1 MADPGMEISSL
12 LHKLHL
18 SSSPS
23 DPLPAITELLSQL
36 QKKLIGAVHN
46 SCENSSVVGQVEH
59 LFQTADPD
67 WLFPS
72 VSDDQETEWV
82 ELRSAYKS
90 VISTLIGCAA
100 LPICEDDCSSLDSAA
115 YQSIPSRAT
124 AVCSALTALLGS
136 WDEGCGARR
145 DKTGMTGLLLTV
157 APPIF
162 LFSVTHFQ
170 DQPWSTASSRTAA
183 RHLHEALVR
192 VGGWR
197 DSAHLLMGDEYT
209 EDRGILGGVLDILLP
224 QLTKDSWHRCEAV
237 KLVFVW
243 TLLQVTRP
251 VLSPFL
257 PRLLPPSLL
266 LNDHYRP
273 DNCMLGVGCVHHI
286 VLNTPAAD
294 LRQFN
299 RAEVLYQALF
309 KHLYTSEAAVIQ
321 LVLSCLLDLLLIL
334 EKPPSSTS
342 HRKPCRHDDV
352 LRLFLTH
359 MEVEHKVALR
369 RVYASALPLYVERMG
384 VAVCRHLQRVERVV
398 LGYLEVRDPPEETNR
413 LMILEVLQRT
423 IKVAWPRM
431 ACRVDVLL
439 RCLLRLLVD
448 VSSDS
453 SVGGPVRQELM
464 DQSSASIRLLDAC
477 SEGRVQRLLL
487 QLDSRCCS
495 TQVLSCLATVTAD
508 R

>member
-1 MADPGMEISSL
+1 MCFSLSRKFSPEAHRRPAEAERRQNQSRCVSAEGWLIPGEFDFSRRRFLIRDVGHFVYFVVSCPTGPCVNSYPAGEAAAMEITSL

-36 QKKLIGAVHN
+36 QKKLIGADHN
-46 SCENSSVVGQVEH
+46 SCESSSVVGQVEH

-72 VSDDQETEWV
+72 VLDDQKNEWV

-90 VISTLIGCAA
+90 VISTLIGWAA

-136 WDEGCGARR
+136 WDEGCRARR
-145 DKTGMTGLLLTV
+145 DKTGLTGLLLTV

-162 LFSVTHFQ
+162 LFSVTHFQMVLTGPFVLQ

-209 EDRGILGGVLDILLP
+209 EDRGILGRVLDVLLP
-224 QLTKDSWHRCEAV
+224 QLTNLMMMKMMSV
-237 KLVFVW
+237 
-243 TLLQVTRP
+243 
-251 VLSPFL
+251 
-257 PRLLPPSLL
+257 
-266 LNDHYRP
+266 
-273 DNCMLGVGCVHHI
+273 CVQ
-286 VLNTPAAD
+286 PAAD

-334 EKPPSSTS
+334 EKPPSSAS

-352 LRLFLTH
+352 LRLVLTH

-384 VAVCRHLQRVERVV
+384 VAVCKHLRRVERVV
-398 LGYLEVRDPPEETNR
+398 LGYLEVRDPPEETSR

-423 IKVAWPRM
+423 IKVAWPR
-431 ACRVDVLL
+431 
-439 RCLLRLLVD
+439 
-448 VSSDS
+448 
-453 SVGGPVRQELM
+453 
-464 DQSSASIRLLDAC
+464 
-477 SEGRVQRLLL
+477 
-487 QLDSRCCS
+487 
-495 TQVLSCLATVTAD
+495 
-508 R
+508 